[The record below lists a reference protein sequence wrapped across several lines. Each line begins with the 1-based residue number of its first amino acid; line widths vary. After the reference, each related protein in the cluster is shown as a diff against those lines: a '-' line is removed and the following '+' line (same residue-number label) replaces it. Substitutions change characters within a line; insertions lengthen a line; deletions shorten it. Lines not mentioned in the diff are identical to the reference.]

1 MQKRRAHGK
10 RSSPRGEPHR
20 ELDRRCTEFGDIDPA
35 LFECAM
41 RRGTAFLA
49 QCEEEVNRRRLTIG
63 RPGGKLAGSLYGAR
77 HAVGGVVRRHASGLE
92 EHFSVEPSLTK
103 KFGRPPGLRGYCGQ

>member
-1 MQKRRAHGK
+1 
-10 RSSPRGEPHR
+10 
-20 ELDRRCTEFGDIDPA
+20 
-35 LFECAM
+35 M

-49 QCEEEVNRRRLTIG
+49 QREEQVNRRRLTIG
-63 RPGGKLAGSLYGAR
+63 RPRGKLPGSLYGAR

-103 KFGRPPGLRGYCGQ
+103 KFGRAPGLRGDRGQ